1 MTGAT
6 QPTGERI
13 YAAIKRRL
21 LRGEFRPGDRIDAAR
36 LAQNH
41 AASLTPVRA
50 MLYRLVGE
58 RLVELRPNE
67 GFRVPQIT
75 EADMRDLYVWNLQVL
90 LLALQMASHGGA
102 PVAGGLSLWLPDEP
116 EPWRTVEATRRLFGL
131 VGRRSGNPFCAA
143 ALEALNDSL
152 HSARRIEGQ
161 LFQDPADELNA
172 VAQALSQDQLGQG
185 RRALGAYHQRRIR
198 MTPEIV
204 RRLHL
209 DPPSAPGLGGAR
221 PPQG

>member
-6 QPTGERI
+6 QTTGERI

-36 LAQNH
+36 LAQVH
-41 AASLTPVRA
+41 ASSLTPVRA

-75 EADMRDLYVWNLQVL
+75 EAQMRDLYFWNLQVL
-90 LLALQMASHGGA
+90 LLAHQMGGHGEAS
-102 PVAGGLSLWLPDEP
+102 VDGGLAAWTLGEP
-116 EPWRTVEATRRLFGL
+116 GPSAPVEATRRLFGL
-131 VGRRSGNPFCAA
+131 VGRRSGNPFCAG

-152 HSARRIEGQ
+152 NSARRVEGG
-161 LFQDPADELNA
+161 LFPDLADELRA
-172 VAQALSQDQLGQG
+172 MARALTQDQTSEG
-185 RRALGAYHQRRIR
+185 RRALSAYHQRRIR
-198 MTPEIV
+198 AAPEIV

-209 DPPSAPGLGGAR
+209 DPSDVEAH
-221 PPQG
+221 